1 MGQMVIWS
9 SGSEPQKF
17 GVNEARHGWSF
28 GKSKDFRDNFINF
41 GTSNDLTWCQ
51 AEHLLPKSTFRAEN
65 TSVPKLLLSNID
77 GSKVLM
83 LVRWIAIYGHLCTSL
98 STRNSELWILMS
110 YFLMCFSRFLQ
121 IVTVSLFDSLFDII
135 SDIIF
140 QVKIF
145 DNPTKFIKL
154 RMQF

>member
-9 SGSEPQKF
+9 SGSEPRKF
-17 GVNEARHGWSF
+17 RVNEARYGWSF

-77 GSKVLM
+77 GPKVLM

-98 STRNSELWILMS
+98 SKLWTLNFNVILFNVFFRDFCKLLLFHFS
-110 YFLMCFSRFLQ
+110 IHFLILFL
-121 IVTVSLFDSLFDII
+121 I
-135 SDIIF
+135 
-140 QVKIF
+140 
-145 DNPTKFIKL
+145 
-154 RMQF
+154 